1 MSPFTCVSVGVC
13 ICVSV
18 GVCTCMNAL
27 VCVLFFENAHLYH
40 MIACVVPS
48 CDIGW
53 DMEYVVYV
61 SLVHTAGIQP
71 HSSREKQTLGIDE
84 KESGWVTLCTTSK
97 AFIH

>member
-18 GVCTCMNAL
+18 GVCICVSVGVCTCMNAC

-48 CDIGW
+48 CDMAG
-53 DMEYVVYV
+53 VV
-61 SLVHTAGIQP
+61 
-71 HSSREKQTLGIDE
+71 
-84 KESGWVTLCTTSK
+84 
-97 AFIH
+97 